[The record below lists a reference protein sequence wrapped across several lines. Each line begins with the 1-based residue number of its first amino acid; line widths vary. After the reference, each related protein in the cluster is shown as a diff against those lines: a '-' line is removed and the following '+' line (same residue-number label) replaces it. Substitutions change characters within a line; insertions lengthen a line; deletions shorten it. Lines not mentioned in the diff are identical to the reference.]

1 MFLTLTEPPGT
12 LKNLIGFN
20 DSNTI
25 DDKNEST
32 EEEFDIDSHV
42 EDDFPCEPVDPNC
55 IDVAII
61 ANTSPTDL
69 DSLSRQ
75 WKYNFSRRPTW
86 YDAGMALHQIIRG
99 KAVGFRAPL
108 YSRIFIQHSLF
119 RAGCFVQRRAWFII
133 VTLMTLFSFCC
144 FGLRYVN
151 VETDIVKLWVSE
163 GGRLNE
169 ELKFLTTLQNRSRDT
184 YILDESY
191 LLRNFERDNSDPRL
205 GLIPEDDAPMA
216 SYQVLIQTADPK
228 SREHNVLSRIDLLKH
243 VNLLKEITQMRI
255 FKFGRHWRLEDIC
268 FKPGSLDISNSSIA
282 HALKPTLER
291 LVPCVWISPIDCFFE
306 GAKPLGPSPP
316 IKLKN
321 IPFGPLLNM
330 LLSDMPDEATWANLN
345 PEQIIQQVAGTFDL
359 GTINNFFLRSGIGT
373 GYLQRT
379 CIDPL
384 DPDCPK
390 TAPNFYNSCEAISHL
405 EQSLLNQNSTLS
417 EFLSPFTTA
426 KDSEM
431 NLHQPTSALDILGAL
446 FFNQRLNENKTEK
459 GLSSRSTCDKYRTP
473 FLRWMAS
480 EWDKAKQQF
489 PSNFLPTSPNYGLLM
504 KNGCNGIAKNVMNWP
519 AEMIL
524 GGIRQIGNKVEA
536 DALQS
541 VILVATPTDV
551 FRRFKDSNIFS
562 GINSTLSSK
571 DWSPLTAR
579 DIIQDWARAFTDK
592 IYNHDLNKNGHRV
605 VHSLASNSISDML
618 AEFCDFNY
626 AIILVGYLL
635 MLVYALYS
643 QCRFDGCCS
652 LGVESA
658 VGLALAGVLTV
669 TLSSVAG
676 LGVSI
681 LISSLN
687 NIFAFC
693 AGTILPIPALRSFCA
708 QTAILLSVNLV
719 GIFLIYPAF
728 IALDLKRRK
737 AGRRDLAFLAYYC
750 LCMDESVGTVQHYQH
765 QNNDNNGVTHQELI
779 NAKSDYECA
788 SPPYLPAELD
798 KTVNS
803 CKHPE
808 VVYTQPKLNN
818 VHQFER
824 TRKRRQ
830 KKSYRMYTLQGFL
843 HIVYIPL
850 LKYTTFK
857 IGVLLSAF
865 GLFLLSLYGI
875 SHSTIG
881 LELSD
886 ILPENSAPADFLKTR
901 DRYFSF
907 YPMSIVL
914 HGEQIDFPARQ
925 HQIDLLR
932 NEIGYSRFVVK
943 LADGEPSERYWLQL
957 FRDWLIGMQQRLDNA
972 KIQFGDL
979 NSANLTSSMIGN
991 PDLQIAFSLACS
1003 YGENY
1008 DCDRV
1013 NFVRLIDESGTINSD
1028 GFYNY
1033 LYGWHEYEQ
1042 MFYAVSQASF
1052 YPRLKKLRQGTPGNM
1067 KYRYFI
1073 PPAPKP
1079 LFSRIPFYL
1088 SGLHDTPTIMQM
1100 IHDIRSISENYTRM
1114 GLGAISPPG
1123 ILFSC
1128 FYCYNLAL
1136 SVLRYN
1142 VCFNFNYYSLL
1153 FFSLII
1159 FNPWAAGI
1167 VTLVVL
1173 SMTVELAGFMGLAH
1187 VKLNPISAVTLITA
1201 VGIGVEFTAHVVL
1214 AFLTSLGTRHERME
1228 ECLKHMFVPVIHGGM
1243 STLLGIVMLAFSQFD
1258 FVFKYFF
1265 VVMTALVII
1274 GMLNGLALLPV
1285 LLSIIGPPCEIK
1297 PVGDG
1302 AVNRLR
1308 CLSVND
1314 KPRLKQLT
1322 TTKFYLPSNL
1332 STFHH

>member
-1 MFLTLTEPPGT
+1 
-12 LKNLIGFN
+12 
-20 DSNTI
+20 
-25 DDKNEST
+25 
-32 EEEFDIDSHV
+32 
-42 EDDFPCEPVDPNC
+42 
-55 IDVAII
+55 
-61 ANTSPTDL
+61 
-69 DSLSRQ
+69 
-75 WKYNFSRRPTW
+75 
-86 YDAGMALHQIIRG
+86 
-99 KAVGFRAPL
+99 
-108 YSRIFIQHSLF
+108 
-119 RAGCFVQRRAWFII
+119 
-133 VTLMTLFSFCC
+133 
-144 FGLRYVN
+144 
-151 VETDIVKLWVSE
+151 
-163 GGRLNE
+163 
-169 ELKFLTTLQNRSRDT
+169 
-184 YILDESY
+184 
-191 LLRNFERDNSDPRL
+191 
-205 GLIPEDDAPMA
+205 
-216 SYQVLIQTADPK
+216 VLIQTADPK

-405 EQSLLNQNSTLS
+405 GQNLSNQNSTLS
-417 EFLSPFTTA
+417 EFLSPFTNT

-446 FFNQRLNENKTEK
+446 FFNQRLNENKTQK
-459 GLSSRSTCDKYRTP
+459 GLSSRSTCEKYRTP
-473 FLRWMAS
+473 FLRWIAS

-489 PSNFLPTSPNYGLLM
+489 PSNFLPTFPNYGLLM

-592 IYNHDLNKNGHRV
+592 IYNHDLNKNGHCV

-765 QNNDNNGVTHQELI
+765 QNNNNDGVTHQELI

-818 VHQFER
+818 VQQFER

-1114 GLGAISPPG
+1114 GLVNHPE
-1123 ILFSC
+1123 
-1128 FYCYNLAL
+1128 
-1136 SVLRYN
+1136 
-1142 VCFNFNYYSLL
+1142 
-1153 FFSLII
+1153 
-1159 FNPWAAGI
+1159 

-1322 TTKFYLPSNL
+1322 ASTKFYLPSNL

>member
-12 LKNLIGFN
+12 LRNLIGFN
-20 DSNTI
+20 DLNTI
-25 DDKNEST
+25 EDDNESS
-32 EEEFDIDSHV
+32 EEEFDGDSRV
-42 EDDFPCEPVDPNC
+42 ENDFPYEPVNPN
-55 IDVAII
+55 
-61 ANTSPTDL
+61 
-69 DSLSRQ
+69 
-75 WKYNFSRRPTW
+75 
-86 YDAGMALHQIIRG
+86 G
-99 KAVGFRAPL
+99 KAIGFRAPL

-133 VTLMTLFSFCC
+133 LTLMTLFFFCC
-144 FGLRYVN
+144 FGLQYVN

-169 ELKFLTTLQNRSRDT
+169 ELKFLTTLQNQSWDR
-184 YILDESY
+184 YKMDESY
-191 LLRNFERDNSDPRL
+191 LLRNFEQEDSDPRL
-205 GLIPEDDAPMA
+205 GLIPEDDAPVA
-216 SYQVLIQTADPK
+216 SYQVLIQTADPD
-228 SREHNVLSRIDLLKH
+228 SPDHNVLSRIDLMKH
-243 VNLLKEITQMRI
+243 VTLLVEITQMRVL
-255 FKFGRHWRLEDIC
+255 KFGRHWRLEDIC
-268 FKPGSLDISNSSIA
+268 FKPGSLDISNNSFA

-316 IKLKN
+316 IKSKN
-321 IPFGPLLNM
+321 IPFGQLLHM
-330 LLSDMPDEATWANLN
+330 LISDMPDEATWANLN
-345 PEQIIQQVAGTFDL
+345 PEQIIRQVTGTFDL

-373 GYLQRT
+373 GYLQRS

-384 DPDCPK
+384 DPHCPK
-390 TAPNFYNSCEAISHL
+390 TAPNFYNSCDAILHL
-405 EQSLLNQNSTLS
+405 ERNLSNQNSTLC
-417 EFLSPFTTA
+417 EFLSPFTTSDDFE
-426 KDSEM
+426 KIS
-431 NLHQPTSALDILGAL
+431 HQPTSALDILGAL
-446 FFNQRLNENKTEK
+446 FFAKQQINENKTGE
-459 GLSSRSTCDKYRTP
+459 LSSEATCKKYRIP

-480 EWDKAKQQF
+480 EWDKAKQRF
-489 PSNFLPTSPNYGLLM
+489 PSNILPNFPNYGLMM

-519 AEMIL
+519 AEMVL
-524 GGIRQIGNKVEA
+524 GGIRQNVNNVEA

-562 GINSTLSSK
+562 DTNSTLSPQ
-571 DWSPLTAR
+571 DWSPLIAR
-579 DIIQDWARAFTDK
+579 EIIQDWARAFTNK

-626 AIILVGYLL
+626 AIILAGYLL

-676 LGVSI
+676 LGISTWFGINFNAATTQIVPFLALGIGVDNMFMLLHSYPEVVSNVNRNELGFLLKQTGVSI

-765 QNNDNNGVTHQELI
+765 QNNDDNGATHQKFV
-779 NAKSDYECA
+779 NTTSDYECA
-788 SPPYLPAELD
+788 SPPYLPADLG
-798 KTVNS
+798 KTVSS
-803 CKHPE
+803 CKHTE
-808 VVYTQPKLNN
+808 LVYTRPKFNN
-818 VHQFER
+818 IQQFKRTR
-824 TRKRRQ
+824 TRKQREP
-830 KKSYRMYTLQGFL
+830 MYTLQGFL

-857 IGVLLSAF
+857 
-865 GLFLLSLYGI
+865 
-875 SHSTIG
+875 
-881 LELSD
+881 LSD

-914 HGEQIDFPARQ
+914 HGEQIDFPGRQ

-932 NEIGYSRFVVK
+932 NEIGHSRFVVK

-972 KIQFGDL
+972 KLQFGDL
-979 NSANLTSSMIGN
+979 NSANVTSAMIGN

-1008 DCDRV
+1008 DCGRV
-1013 NFVRLIDESGTINSD
+1013 NSVRLIDESGTINAD

-1052 YPRLKKLRQGTPGNM
+1052 YPRLKKLRQGSPGNM
-1067 KYRYFI
+1067 KHRFFV

-1100 IHDIRSISENYTRM
+1100 IRDIRAVSENYTRM
-1114 GLGAISPPG
+1114 GLVNHPEGVP
-1123 ILFSC
+1123 FTFC
-1128 FYCYNLAL
+1128 
-1136 SVLRYN
+1136 
-1142 VCFNFNYYSLL
+1142 
-1153 FFSLII
+1153 LII

-1228 ECLKHMFVPVIHGGM
+1228 QCLEHMFVPVIHGGM

-1265 VVMTALVII
+1265 VVMFALVII

-1285 LLSIIGPPCEIK
+1285 LLSMIGPPCEIK

-1308 CLSVND
+1308 CPSVND
-1314 KPRLKQLT
+1314 RPKIKRLT
-1322 TTKFYLPSNL
+1322 ASTKFYLPSSNISSL
-1332 STFHH
+1332 PTFHH